1 MLDTPLQH
9 GKHEQ
14 FVFPTLEPRMLHRI
28 NRRYL
33 ACSLVAV
40 TLFVPA
46 CSDDTKTSSGTA
58 MPPPGPPPAAE
69 DKSRDIVHTDLA
81 VDLAAMTSTA
91 TITLAPSTSE
101 AASFEAAGLT
111 IADVRNDEGKL
122 NWAMV
127 DGRLDVGVPKSDT
140 PAKVIVDYAFD
151 YHENFD
157 GLSKSGF
164 TLVWP
169 YWCGNLF
176 PCKSDPA
183 DGLTFGLSVKG
194 QPAGETS
201 IYPESV
207 AADSAS
213 YQIAWST
220 GEYTKLDL
228 GTTTAGTQIVAY
240 HLPDGAADAQTGT
253 MYLRDTFDWFE
264 KTYGSYIFG
273 KIAGSVSAKWSP
285 VAYGGMEHHPLWHI
299 GYVAM
304 KDPWIHAHEAA
315 HGWFGDGVRIA
326 CWEDF
331 VLSEGTVSYLEA
343 RVITQLMGDTEGQK
357 LWDHY
362 QTRLNNAM
370 SKAGSHIAWP
380 DSCGVVDVLKDGL
393 FGDIP
398 YMKGAFFYKALEAKI
413 TATKLDEALASFYGK
428 YKGKSAKMQDLLD
441 EIKATSGYDPNACA
455 QAWLRSDAVPM
466 EMACP

>member
-1 MLDTPLQH
+1 MRTKSAFASSCAL
-9 GKHEQ
+9 
-14 FVFPTLEPRMLHRI
+14 FVFIMG
-28 NRRYL
+28 
-33 ACSLVAV
+33 
-40 TLFVPA
+40 
-46 CSDDTKTSSGTA
+46 CSDEPTSTSGSTSSSSSSG
-58 MPPPGPPPAAE
+58 MPSGPPPAAE
-69 DKSRDIVHTDLA
+69 DKTRDIVHTDLA
-81 VDLAAMTSTA
+81 VDITALTGTA

-127 DGRLDVGVPKSDT
+127 DGRLDVGVPKSTT
-140 PAKVIVDYAFD
+140 PSKVIVDYTFE
-151 YHENFD
+151 HHNGFD
-157 GLSKSGF
+157 GFSQSGF

-176 PCKSDPA
+176 PCKSDPS

-194 QPAGETS
+194 QPMGQTS
-201 IYPESV
+201 VYPE
-207 AADSAS
+207 AIPADAPS
-213 YQIAWST
+213 YQIAWTT

-240 HLPDGAADAQTGT
+240 HLAGGEADAQTGT
-253 MYLRDTFDWFE
+253 MYLKDTFDWYE
-264 KTYGSYIFG
+264 KTYGAYIFG
-273 KIAGSVSAKWSP
+273 KTAGSVAANWSP
-285 VAYGGMEHHPLWHI
+285 AAYGGMEHHPLWHL

-343 RVITQLMGDTEGQK
+343 RSITQIMGAAEGQK
-357 LWDHY
+357 VWDHY
-362 QTRLNNAM
+362 KTRLDNAQA
-370 SKAGSHIAWP
+370 SAGSHVAWP
-380 DSCGVVDVLKDGL
+380 DSCGVVDILKDKL

-398 YMKGAFFYKALEAKI
+398 YMKGAFFYKALEGKI
-413 TATKLDEALASFYGK
+413 TAAKLDEALASFYMK
-428 YKGKSAKMQDLLD
+428 NKGRAAKMQDLLD
-441 EIKATSGYDPNACA
+441 EIKAISGYDPQACA
-455 QAWLRSDAVPM
+455 LAWLRSDALPA
-466 EMACP
+466 EMVCM